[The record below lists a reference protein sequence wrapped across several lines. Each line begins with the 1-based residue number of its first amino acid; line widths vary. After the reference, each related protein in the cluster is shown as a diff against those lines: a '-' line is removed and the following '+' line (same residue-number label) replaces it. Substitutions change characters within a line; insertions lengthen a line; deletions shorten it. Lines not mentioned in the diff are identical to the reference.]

1 MKQAAKYIIGVMSG
15 TSLDGIDIA
24 YVKFN
29 QTAANDFQ
37 ILNAIT
43 IPYGKEWK
51 SALKEGFH
59 LSGEKLVKLDADYGI
74 YLGKTILK
82 FIKENNIEK
91 VDLIASHGHTIFH
104 NPTENYTFQIGN
116 GPQIT
121 ATTNIKTICNFRAQ
135 DVALGGQGAPLV
147 PVGDE
152 LLFSEYDYCLNL
164 GGFSNISFNE
174 NKQRIAFD
182 ICPVN
187 IVLNH
192 YVASLNME
200 YDDKGAMA
208 SAGNIEINL
217 LNELNSL
224 PFYVDSKPKSLG
236 YEFVSET
243 IFPIIDKFN
252 LSINDILRTF
262 VEHIAL
268 QISKK
273 IESNSTKKMLVTGG
287 GAFNT
292 FLMER
297 LQSHTKTPLIIPN
310 EIIINYK
317 EALVF
322 ALLGFL
328 KDEGKINC
336 LKSVTGASK
345 DHSSGVVYEVESSKL
360 KV

>member
-1 MKQAAKYIIGVMSG
+1 MKNGAKYVIGVMSG

-24 YVKFN
+24 YVKITNETIYSFEIL
-29 QTAANDFQ
+29 TAK
-37 ILNAIT
+37 T
-43 IPYGKEWK
+43 IPYSKEWK
-51 SALKEGFH
+51 STLKQGFL

-74 YLGKTILK
+74 YLGKTLST

-91 VDLIASHGHTIFH
+91 LDFIASHGHTIFH
-104 NPTENYTFQIGN
+104 NPEKKYTLQIGN

-121 ATTNIKTICNFRAQ
+121 AITGIKTICDFRVQ
-135 DVALGGQGAPLV
+135 DLALGGQGAPLV

-164 GGFSNISFNE
+164 GGFSNISFNK
-174 NKQRIAFD
+174 NQQRIAFD

-200 YDDKGAMA
+200 YDDN
-208 SAGNIEINL
+208 GNIASEGNIDNNL
-217 LNELNSL
+217 LKALNSL
-224 PFYVDSKPKSLG
+224 AFYDDAKPKSLG
-236 YEFVSET
+236 YEFVAET
-243 IFPIIDKFN
+243 IFPLIDKHN
-252 LSINDILRTF
+252 LSIKDVLRTF
-262 VEHIAL
+262 VEHIAI

-273 IESNSTKKMLVTGG
+273 TDSDSGKTMLATGG

-292 FLMER
+292 FLIER
-297 LQSHTKTPLIIPN
+297 LQSHTKTQLIIPD
-310 EIIINYK
+310 ETIINYK
-317 EALVF
+317 EALIF

-328 KDEGKINC
+328 KDEKKINC

-345 DHSSGVVYEVESSKL
+345 DHC
-360 KV
+360 

>member
-1 MKQAAKYIIGVMSG
+1 MSG
-15 TSLDGIDIA
+15 TSLDGIDLVYAKINA
-24 YVKFN
+24 LEKYRFKL
-29 QTAANDFQ
+29 
-37 ILNAIT
+37 LNATT
-43 IPYGKEWK
+43 IPYSKEWK
-51 SALKEGFH
+51 TALKDGFH
-59 LSGEKLVKLDADYGI
+59 LSGEKLIELDANYGI
-74 YLGKTILK
+74 HLGNIISK
-82 FIKENNIEK
+82 FIAENNIAK
-91 VDLIASHGHTIFH
+91 IDFIASHGHTIFH
-104 NPTENYTFQIGN
+104 NPAEKYTFQIGN

-121 ATTNIKTICNFRAQ
+121 AITGIKTICDFRVQ

-174 NKQRIAFD
+174 NKQRLAYD

-192 YVASLNME
+192 YVAALNLE
-200 YDDKGAMA
+200 YDDKGTIA
-208 SAGNIEINL
+208 STGKIENDL
-217 LNELNSL
+217 LSELNSL
-224 PFYVDSKPKSLG
+224 AFYNDAKPKSLG
-236 YEFVSET
+236 YEFVAET
-243 IFPIIDKFN
+243 IFPMIDKHN
-252 LSINDILRTF
+252 LSTKNILRTF
-262 VEHIAL
+262 VEHIAI

-273 IESNSTKKMLVTGG
+273 TDSNPEKTILVTGG

-292 FLMER
+292 FLTER
-297 LQSHTKTPLIIPN
+297 LQSYTKTKLIIPD
-310 EIIINYK
+310 ETIINYK

-345 DHSSGVVYEVESSKL
+345 DHRSGVVFEF
-360 KV
+360 